1 MMEQQLSG
9 FVGSRYVVCY
19 EFINYKQHQTRT
31 ALPGHNF
38 DFTLH
43 Q

>member
-1 MMEQQLSG
+1 MMDQHFSG
-9 FVGSRYVVCY
+9 IVGSRYVVCY
-19 EFINYKQHQTRT
+19 VFINYKQHQTRIT
-31 ALPGHNF
+31 LPGYYF